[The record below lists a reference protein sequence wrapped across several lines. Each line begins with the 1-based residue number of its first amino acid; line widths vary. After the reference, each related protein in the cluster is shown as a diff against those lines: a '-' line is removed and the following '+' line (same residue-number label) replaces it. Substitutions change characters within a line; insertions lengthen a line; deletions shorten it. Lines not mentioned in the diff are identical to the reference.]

1 MVKSVFEIND
11 YREASKFLQEK
22 YDALGYT
29 REDYFRITEA
39 GKLRISDK
47 TGKPAKNSK
56 VGRGSVGLQYHHI
69 CLQSYL
75 YRYSLHKCKRVLARF
90 LRSVLQGLRLYHHP

>member
-39 GKLRISDK
+39 GKLRI
-47 TGKPAKNSK
+47 
-56 VGRGSVGLQYHHI
+56 
-69 CLQSYL
+69 
-75 YRYSLHKCKRVLARF
+75 
-90 LRSVLQGLRLYHHP
+90 